1 MKLEI
6 SNKKKNRKRTNTW
19 RLNNMLLKS
28 KWVDEKLKRRSK
40 NMLKQMKIKAQFS
53 KNYEA
58 FN

>member
-1 MKLEI
+1 MGEK
-6 SNKKKNRKRTNTW
+6 TNTW